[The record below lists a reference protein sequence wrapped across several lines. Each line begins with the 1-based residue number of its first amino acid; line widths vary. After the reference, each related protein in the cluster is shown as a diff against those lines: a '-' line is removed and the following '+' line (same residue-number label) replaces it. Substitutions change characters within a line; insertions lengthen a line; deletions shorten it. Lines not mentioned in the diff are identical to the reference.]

1 MSRIQL
7 PLATIAG
14 LMVTT
19 GAFAGPFWAP
29 EPVDDGDYYAN
40 GVPDAAKS
48 ELGRLLFFDKILSGN
63 RNISCATCHHPLT
76 GTGDGLSLP
85 VGEGGQ
91 GLGVTRN
98 TGVGVDAVFERVP
111 RNAPPIFNLGAREF
125 TTMFADGRLAAD
137 PAEPSGFAS
146 PAGDDLPAG
155 LDNVLA
161 AQAMFPVTSGTEMA
175 GQPGESLVADL
186 AASGR
191 LAGPGGLWDVLA
203 TRLRGNPE
211 YVRLFRN
218 AFPDIAQPADITF
231 VHAANAIAAFEA
243 RAFRADDSAFDRFLR
258 GDWWALSPQART
270 GARLFYGRA
279 GCGDCHAGVFQ
290 SDHRFY
296 SIAMPQ
302 AGPGKGDGPDGR
314 EDFGRFRETGE
325 PRDLYAFRV
334 PSLRN
339 VELTAPYGHSGAYSS
354 LEAVVRHHLD
364 PVAGLR
370 DWKAGSLRLPGRDDL
385 DGIDSLAMS
394 SLLLRRRIARSSDLP
409 ARTLDSREFNAL
421 IAFLRSLT
429 DPASLDPGTVVPS
442 RVPSGLPI
450 YD

>member
-1 MSRIQL
+1 MSWIKK
-7 PLATIAG
+7 PLAMIAG
-14 LMVTT
+14 LLVMT
-19 GAFAGPFWAP
+19 GAVARPYWAP
-29 EPVDDGDYYAN
+29 EPVNDGDYYAN
-40 GVPDAAKS
+40 GAPGAAKV
-48 ELGRLLFFDKILSGN
+48 ELGRLLFFDKVLSGN
-63 RNISCATCHHPLT
+63 RNISCATCHHPLA

-98 TGVGVDAVFERVP
+98 TGVGVDAVVERVP

-125 TTMFADGRLAAD
+125 TTMFADGRLAVD
-137 PAEPSGFAS
+137 SSEPAGFAS
-146 PAGDDLPAG
+146 PAGGALPAG

-186 AASGR
+186 AASGQ
-191 LAGPGGLWDVLA
+191 LSGPGGLWDVLA
-203 TRLRGNPE
+203 ARLRGIPE

-218 AFPDIAQPADITF
+218 AFPDVAQPADITL

-243 RAFRADDSAFDRFLR
+243 SAWRADDSAFDRFLR
-258 GDWWALSPQART
+258 GDWWALSRQART

-279 GCGDCHAGVFQ
+279 GCADCHAGVFQ

-302 AGPGKGDGPDGR
+302 AGPGKGDGAGGR

-325 PRDLYAFRV
+325 PGDIYAFRV

-339 VELTAPYGHSGAYSS
+339 VALTAPYGHSGAYSS

-364 PVAGLR
+364 PAASLR
-370 DWKAGSLRLPGRDDL
+370 DWDASSLRLPAREDL
-385 DGIDSLAMS
+385 DAIDSLAMS
-394 SLLLRRRIARSSDLP
+394 GMQLRERIAASSDLP
-409 ARTLDSREFNAL
+409 ARPLGPVAIDAL
-421 IAFLRSLT
+421 IAFLHALT
-429 DPASLDPGTVVPS
+429 DPVSLDPGTAVPP